1 MYMFSI
7 MDAYDL
13 NAPPESQRANV
24 SRLTFIGE
32 TCGYDTITVIAFPV

>member
-7 MDAYDL
+7 MDVYDL
-13 NAPPESQRANV
+13 NVPPGRQRVNV
-24 SRLTFIGE
+24 SRLTFIAE